1 MTKTQKTLENKTGI
15 SIQASP
21 DKVWEVLVDLEHY
34 EDWNPLFVKAR
45 GTLAEGEILQIK
57 TRLPVRMFCGA
68 PMTRNWTSRVTKVL
82 PNNSLE
88 WFTPAL
94 MNGFLDGTHF
104 FQLTAS
110 SDGQTTE
117 FVQGERYEGWG
128 TGFFA
133 GFGTLEDARL
143 GFAVMNRALKLEVLR
158 RLSEGEL
165 VATDDG
171 TTTVV
176 ALSTHGDM
184 KEKGGGE
191 DVHNTNT
198 TATTTTTT
206 ISSAAVDEKGGANKG
221 TKGAAVTRSAAAE
234 EEEEEEE
241 DDDDAEETI
250 EVVGVRGRT
259 TAAKSGD
266 DEEDEDDEEEDEDT
280 DDDDDDDAENNT
292 SQRKAA
298 VQGLDISDRHA
309 VDAARAA
316 AATTSS
322 PLTTSTESSSPPA
335 QGHGKRRSL
344 VERISMFSVQSASS
358 PASVHNNSG
367 LHSST
372 AEEDEDE
379 IDPSRTSTSR
389 PPRLHTQEAG
399 EEEGEQQHDRLFDRP
414 PPQLQLQFQPRS
426 SLSHDGGG
434 AGGAEEAKLSK
445 ADSKPFQLGLDLS
458 LGSGLDFTF

>member
-184 KEKGGGE
+184 KEKGGE

-198 TATTTTTT
+198 TATTTT

-221 TKGAAVTRSAAAE
+221 SKGAAVTRSAAAE

-241 DDDDAEETI
+241 DDDDDAEETI

-259 TAAKSGD
+259 TAAAKSGD

-280 DDDDDDDAENNT
+280 DDDDDAENNT
-292 SQRKAA
+292 SQREAA

-309 VDAARAA
+309 VDAARAT

-367 LHSST
+367 LRSST

-389 PPRLHTQEAG
+389 PRLHTQEAG